1 MRNILLIG
9 ALVGVSASVPV
20 IYQASPETFQ
30 RLIAPAPEPV
40 PLPAVETT
48 RVATAATTTLT
59 GRRAA
64 IQADEAGHFST
75 DLRINGRKVEGL
87 IDTGATLVALN
98 LSTARRLGIA
108 VPQSEFKHEVN
119 TANGKTRAAVVTIAT
134 IEIGRIRVENVD
146 AVVLDDRSLAKT
158 LIGMNMLRQL
168 ARFEVKGDVLYIEQ

>member
-20 IYQASPETFQ
+20 IYQASPGTFQ
-30 RLIAPAPEPV
+30 RLIAPAPELTPS
-40 PLPAVETT
+40 PAPEMKPAAV
-48 RVATAATTTLT
+48 AATTVFT

-64 IQADEAGHFST
+64 IQADESGHFRT
-75 DLRINGRKVEGL
+75 DLRINGRRVEGL

-119 TANGKTRAAVVTIAT
+119 TANGKTRAAIVTLAT

-146 AVVLDDRSLAKT
+146 AVVLDDKSLAKT
-158 LIGMNMLRQL
+158 LIGMSMLKQL
-168 ARFEVKGDVLYIEQ
+168 ARFEVKDQVLYIEQ